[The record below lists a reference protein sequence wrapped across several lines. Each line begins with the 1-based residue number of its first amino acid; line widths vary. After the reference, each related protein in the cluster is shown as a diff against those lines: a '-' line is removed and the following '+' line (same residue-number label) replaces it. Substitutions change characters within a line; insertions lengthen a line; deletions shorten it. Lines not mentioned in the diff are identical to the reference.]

1 MQDYKVFK
9 SFTIYIHIVKRIRES
24 RENSVS
30 VVRAR
35 RHLSN
40 VHDLSPFQMTLQQ
53 LNITLLC

>member
-30 VVRAR
+30 VVQAR

-40 VHDLSPFQMTLQQ
+40 VHDLSPFQMALQQ